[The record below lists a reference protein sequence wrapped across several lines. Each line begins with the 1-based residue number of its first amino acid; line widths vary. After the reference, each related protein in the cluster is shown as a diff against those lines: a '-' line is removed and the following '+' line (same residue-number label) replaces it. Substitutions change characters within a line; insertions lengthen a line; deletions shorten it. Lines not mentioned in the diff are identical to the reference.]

1 MFTLPYTEPFI
12 PTAIA
17 QTLERVLW
25 IYSSERRGTHV
36 CRQNILNHT
45 VIIQMAT
52 HITISVTIFALLFV
66 FLHIVQPVLRET
78 FHRGNNVRQKIG
90 AVSPL
95 VFWRSRRVQ
104 PGATLLRLCC
114 VISLCS
120 GRLTLCAFAGD
131 QPPRPPVFPP
141 HFNSLFCLPLLSS
154 VRQQLSPSFS
164 ACKEPLFN
172 HSDILS
178 ACRNLL
184 FWLSSGVCGGGIYT
198 WAIKLRVSDGVA
210 SMHWRWDS
218 CEPVGTASLASVAT
232 LCCHW
237 VWQSLVKFC

>member
-1 MFTLPYTEPFI
+1 ML
-12 PTAIA
+12 
-17 QTLERVLW
+17 
-25 IYSSERRGTHV
+25 
-36 CRQNILNHT
+36 
-45 VIIQMAT
+45 T
-52 HITISVTIFALLFV
+52 HITKSVTIFALLFV
-66 FLHIVQPVLRET
+66 FLHIVEPVLRET
-78 FHRGNNVRQKIG
+78 FRRGNNVRKKIG
-90 AVSPL
+90 AVSPP

-120 GRLTLCAFAGD
+120 GRLTLCAFAGA
-131 QPPRPPVFPP
+131 QPPRPPVSPPP

-178 ACRNLL
+178 ACRNL
-184 FWLSSGVCGGGIYT
+184 FWLSLGVWGGINA
-198 WAIKLRVSDGVA
+198 WAIKLRVSDGLDN
-210 SMHWRWDS
+210 MHWRWDS
-218 CEPVGTASLASVAT
+218 CEPVGTASVASVAT
-232 LCCHW
+232 LCCHR

>member
-25 IYSSERRGTHV
+25 IYSSERRGTRV

-95 VFWRSRRVQ
+95 VFWRSRPVQ

-120 GRLTLCAFAGD
+120 GRLTLCAFAGA

-141 HFNSLFCLPLLSS
+141 PISILSSASHFCHQFGNNCHHHSVLVKSLFLTTQTSY
-154 VRQQLSPSFS
+154 QHAEIFFS
-164 ACKEPLFN
+164 
-172 HSDILS
+172 DY
-178 ACRNLL
+178 RR
-184 FWLSSGVCGGGIYT
+184 VCVGGGF
-198 WAIKLRVSDGVA
+198 
-210 SMHWRWDS
+210 
-218 CEPVGTASLASVAT
+218 T
-232 LCCHW
+232 LE
-237 VWQSLVKFC
+237 L

>member
-25 IYSSERRGTHV
+25 IYSSERRGTRV

-104 PGATLLRLCC
+104 PGATLLQLCC

-120 GRLTLCAFAGD
+120 GRLTLCAFAGA

-141 HFNSLFCLPLLSS
+141 PRLISILSSASHFCHQFGNNCHHHSVLVKSLFLTTQTSYQHAEIFFSDYRRVCVGGDLHLSYKIEGERWSGQHALTLRLLWTCWYGISS
-154 VRQQLSPSFS
+154 ICSHLMLS
-164 ACKEPLFN
+164 L
-172 HSDILS
+172 
-178 ACRNLL
+178 
-184 FWLSSGVCGGGIYT
+184 
-198 WAIKLRVSDGVA
+198 
-210 SMHWRWDS
+210 
-218 CEPVGTASLASVAT
+218 SLAIP
-232 LCCHW
+232 C
-237 VWQSLVKFC
+237 

>member
-25 IYSSERRGTHV
+25 IYSSERV

-120 GRLTLCAFAGD
+120 GRLTLCAFAGA
-131 QPPRPPVFPP
+131 QPPRPPVFSPP
-141 HFNSLFCLPLLSS
+141 FQFSLLPPTSVISSATTVTIIQCL
-154 VRQQLSPSFS
+154 
-164 ACKEPLFN
+164 
-172 HSDILS
+172 
-178 ACRNLL
+178 
-184 FWLSSGVCGGGIYT
+184 
-198 WAIKLRVSDGVA
+198 
-210 SMHWRWDS
+210 
-218 CEPVGTASLASVAT
+218 
-232 LCCHW
+232 
-237 VWQSLVKFC
+237 